1 MENIMV
7 KKSKPTEPSDDH
19 DLAQAVRASVHEI
32 WQAGLGAFSKAQE
45 EGGKMFSKLVKEGSE
60 LQKRTQKNT
69 EEKMYDAT
77 DAASKVATRVSKQ
90 ASDSW
95 DKLER
100 MFEERV
106 SRALASLGVPTQKDI
121 AALNA
126 RIDVLQHLVA
136 NLTAKKMAAQKP
148 ATKRVA
154 SQAID
159 KKPFKRAA
167 EGK

>member
-1 MENIMV
+1 MV

-60 LQKRTQKNT
+60 LQKRTQLNT
-69 EEKMYDAT
+69 EEKMYHAT
-77 DAASKVATRVSKQ
+77 DTASKVATKVSKQ

-95 DKLER
+95 DKLEK

-106 SRALASLGVPTQKDI
+106 SRALSSLGVPTQKDI

-136 NLTAKKMAAQKP
+136 NLTAKKLVAQKT

-154 SQAID
+154 SPATD

-167 EGK
+167 KGQ

>member
-7 KKSKPTEPSDDH
+7 KKSKPSEPSDEH
-19 DLAQAVRASVHEI
+19 DVAQAVRASVHEI

-45 EGGKMFSKLVKEGSE
+45 EGGKMFAKLVKEGSE

-77 DAASKVATRVSKQ
+77 DAASKVATKVSKQ

-95 DKLER
+95 DKLEK

-106 SRALASLGVPTQKDI
+106 SRALSSLGVPTQKDI

-126 RIDVLQHLVA
+126 RIDVLQHLIA
-136 NLTAKKMAAQKP
+136 NLTAKKLVAQKTT
-148 ATKRVA
+148 TKKAA
-154 SQAID
+154 SQPID

-167 EGK
+167 KGQ